1 MQRSLALF
9 LLLSLS
15 TFIYA
20 QKQISA
26 IGEIYIDQDNI
37 VPFNMEINSQDNRPR
52 FTVINGEE
60 KIAVSDFERKGDSLI
75 FRMPIFQGVFIV
87 KASNDRWNGLYY
99 PKGFNESKPYHFEA
113 QLNKTDRFY
122 RFSEPSEYNISGR
135 WKIIENP
142 GTSEEAILIGE
153 FNQVG
158 NHLTGTILNPT
169 GDYRYLDG
177 KVSGN
182 KMMLSAFDGS
192 HQIVL
197 SAKVAGDSLLNGRF
211 IGSPRWKSNWVAVK
225 DPNIELPP
233 MERLVWLKPNA
244 TSPNISLPNT
254 ENKTVSIDDPAFAG
268 KVIIL
273 QIMGTWCPNC
283 LDEARLFNELI
294 NKEEFSEVVVLGLCF
309 EGATYENSVNKMKR
323 FALQANINYPL
334 LYAGKAGSQDR
345 NNLLNMVE
353 GTMAF
358 PTVLYLDKSHK
369 PRYVTTGFSGPGT
382 GVHYQQTKDDIVSK
396 LKRLLTE

>member
-15 TFIYA
+15 TLIQA
-20 QKQISA
+20 QNYVSA
-26 IGEIYIDQDNI
+26 VGEIFIDKDNI
-37 VPFNMEINSQDNRPR
+37 VPFNMEITLQNNKPG
-52 FTVINGEE
+52 FTVINGDE
-60 KIAVSDFERKGDSLI
+60 KITVSDFERKGDSLI

-87 KASNDRWNGLYY
+87 KYSNDHVNGLYY
-99 PKGFNESKPYHFEA
+99 PKGFNESKPYHFEV
-113 QLNKTDRFY
+113 QLNQTDRFY
-122 RFSEPSEYNISGR
+122 RFPEPSEYNISGR

-153 FNQVG
+153 FNQQG
-158 NHLTGTILNPT
+158 NRLTGTILNPT

-177 KVSGN
+177 KVSEN

-197 SAKVAGDSLLNGRF
+197 SARIAGDSLTNGRF
-211 IGSPRWKSNWVAVK
+211 TGSARWKSNWVAVK

-233 MERLVWLKPNA
+233 MEHLVWLKPNA
-244 TSPNISLPNT
+244 TAPKINLRNT
-254 ENKTVSIDDPAFAG
+254 EDNLVSLDDPRFVG
-268 KVIIL
+268 KVVIL
-273 QIMGTWCPNC
+273 QVMGTWCPNC

-294 NKEEFSEVVVLGLCF
+294 NKEEFNEVVVLGLCF

-334 LYAGKAGSQDR
+334 LYAGKAGSKDR
-345 NNLLNMVE
+345 NTLLDMVD

-382 GVHYQQTKDDIVSK
+382 GLHYQQTKDDIVSK